1 MNSIEL
7 DSEDITKNIVM
18 KSNNETSNDT
28 TNKWVRNCPKC
39 NIELK
44 YNYKSSFLKS
54 VRENKLC
61 VSCVHIGKEPSNKK
75 HLKLTRNCPKCNDLI
90 YYPNGNVAFK
100 SEKSNRSCQKCA
112 GNLPKYTFDPKEWN
126 KSCPNCGRLQI
137 YKDRKS
143 FKDAIILN
151 SKCLKCATKE
161 SCNRD
166 SIKKQRRERRLGQ
179 HTPQFNSNA
188 CTYFDSLNVQNNWN
202 LQHALNGG
210 EVRVIGY
217 SLDAY
222 DKERNIVVEYDEPA
236 HYNNVGQLK
245 QKDVLRQQR
254 IITHLGCKF
263 FRYNERTKELYEVKT
278 STTY

>member
-7 DSEDITKNIVM
+7 DSEDITKNTVM

-28 TNKWVRNCPKC
+28 TNKWVRNCPRC
-39 NIELK
+39 NIEISYK
-44 YNYKSSFLKS
+44 YKNNFKKATAEKKIC
-54 VRENKLC
+54 RICAATGKTPHNKL
-61 VSCVHIGKEPSNKK
+61 SITDLDK
-75 HLKLTRNCPKCNDLI
+75 NCPKCNKIIEYNSRCALLRSLRNNTLCKHCSNLT
-90 YYPNGNVAFK
+90 YPN
-100 SEKSNRSCQKCA
+100 
-112 GNLPKYTFDPKEWN
+112 YTFDPKEWN
-126 KSCPNCGRLQI
+126 KSCPNCGKLQT
-137 YKDRKS
+137 YKTREA

-161 SCNRD
+161 SFNRD
-166 SIKKQRRERRLGQ
+166 SIKKQRRERSLGQ
-179 HTPQFNSNA
+179 HTPNFNSYA

-210 EVRVIGY
+210 EIRVIGY

-245 QKDVLRQQR
+245 QKDVLRQER

-263 FRYNERTKELYEVKT
+263 FRYNERTKELYEVKQ
-278 STTY
+278 S